1 MREAQ
6 SLSLRKLAE
15 MSGTSFSYLSRVERG
30 LEEPTERWLRA
41 VTEALGK
48 HMAGAA

>member
-6 SLSLRKLAE
+6 GLSVRQLAQLA
-15 MSGTSFSYLSRVERG
+15 GVSFSHLSRVERG
-30 LEEPTERWLRA
+30 ERVPTERWLRD

>member
-6 SLSLRKLAE
+6 GLSIRTLATLA
-15 MSGTSFSYLSRVERG
+15 GTSYSYLSRVERG
-30 LEEPTERWLRA
+30 EREPTERWLRD
-41 VTEALGK
+41 VTEALGR